1 MEINRRVQDVT
12 EVFDRNYKVNHD
24 NKGRQEFLDGRREH
38 FKKVYDVKDKKDY
51 RDEVLRAN
59 SVNGQVENL
68 NNRMKNFSDSQK
80 MMNRNNFKNN
90 FR

>member
-1 MEINRRVQDVT
+1 MEINRRVQDLT
-12 EVFDRNYKVNHD
+12 EVFDRNYNVNQN

-38 FKKVYDVKDKKDY
+38 FKKVYGIKDKKDY

-59 SVNGQVENL
+59 SVKGQVDNL
-68 NNRMKNFSDSQK
+68 NSRMQAFGEGQRA
-80 MMNRNNFKNN
+80 MNRNNFKNN